1 MGSKTYSSLGTPLVG
16 TTGTGLD
23 QLIEEIGSDLGLAGA
38 NEGSHILGGQ
48 TAAEGLNHLIFDA
61 AQATGASA
69 DGIFTVNEVIAINT
83 WIRENHLAEFVALHG
98 DDEGNEETGF
108 HLVQNDGATRRYRGD
123 NLVNTVIDSIYHIG
137 FEIQNGVFL
146 NEDGDA
152 NASVSQVADW
162 LTQFF
167 TDHATTNT
175 GLDQI
180 TELILADSGL
190 AQNVSW
196 HNIAGGADAANGINK
211 LYQQAIATLNLAND
225 GSISEADI
233 LQINNWIRSD
243 ASRYALFIELHG
255 DDEGN
260 VETGFHLVQNDGANK
275 IYFGQNLVNTVAD
288 GLYHI
293 GFEVLNGR
301 FNNEDGNANATIKD
315 VSDWATYF
323 YVDQS
328 TTGTGLDQIVDI
340 IKRDEGLAEW
350 TNAGNINRGADAAD
364 DLNHLIVEAIQATS
378 VDNDGWITID
388 DLRVINGWI
397 HSNRY
402 DTFVELHGDDENG
415 VETGFHLVQNDGGT
429 TQYFGKN
436 LINTV
441 ADGIYHIG
449 FSIVGSNFLNED
461 GDTNASLSDV
471 ASWLN
476 YFYGGKTV
484 VYGTEAEEII
494 AGSDQSEHL
503 LAYGSNDTIN
513 AGGGDDLLEGAWG
526 CDVLN
531 GDSGNDILYGG
542 GDNDIV
548 NGGLGNDTITAGIG
562 NDTVNGEEG
571 SDTYIVTGNEAGGW
585 SSFSGYDSYSDTGVS
600 GTDRIIASGIG
611 AVDIGLLKFGTTSGI
626 EVINGTGAT
635 GTVRLLGNW
644 EANSLNFSTVQ
655 LIGSNITIDAGY
667 GNDTVTGSSANDTI
681 LTGGDNDIFNGREGS
696 DTYIVTG
703 NEAGGWSSFSG
714 YDSYSDTGVSGT
726 DRIIASG
733 IGAVDIGLLKFGTT
747 SGIEV
752 INGTGATGTVRLL
765 GNWEANSLNFST
777 VQLIGSNIT
786 IDAGYGNDT
795 VTGSSANDT
804 ILAGDGDDQL
814 TGGLGAD
821 LLTGGRGNDSF
832 IFRSINE
839 IGIGNTKD
847 TILDFTNNQD
857 LINLKNIDA
866 NTLITGDQAF
876 TYIATGIFTGVASQL
891 RFSEG
896 ILSGDIN
903 GDKVSD
909 FELAITGVTFL
920 VSTNFVL

>member
-1 MGSKTYSSLGTPLVG
+1 MGSKTYSSLEIPLMG

-23 QLIEEIGSDLGLAGA
+23 QLVEEIGSDLGLAGA
-38 NEGSHILGGQ
+38 NEGSHIRGGQ
-48 TAAEGLNHLIFDA
+48 TAAEGLNHLILDA

-83 WIRENHLAEFVALHG
+83 WIRENHFAEFVALHG

-146 NEDGDA
+146 NEDGNA

-190 AQNVSW
+190 AQNISW

-260 VETGFHLVQNDGANK
+260 VETGFHLVQNDGANR

-328 TTGTGLDQIVDI
+328 TTGTGLDRIVDI
-340 IKRDEGLAEW
+340 IKRDEGLAKW
-350 TNAGNINRGADAAD
+350 TNAGNINQGADAAD
-364 DLNHLIVEAIQATS
+364 DLNHLIVEAIQTTS
-378 VDNDGWITID
+378 VDNDGWITSD

-397 HSNRY
+397 RSNRY

-484 VYGTEAEEII
+484 VYGTEAEEIV

-503 LAYGSNDTIN
+503 LGYGGNDTIN
-513 AGGGDDLLEGAWG
+513 AGGGDDLLEGGWG

-531 GDSGNDILYGG
+531 GDSGNDILYAG
-542 GDNDIV
+542 GDNDIF
-548 NGGLGNDTITAGIG
+548 NGG
-562 NDTVNGEEG
+562 EG

-600 GTDRIIASGIG
+600 GSDRIIASGIG
-611 AVDIGLLKFGTTSGI
+611 AVDIGLLNFGSTSGI
-626 EVINGTGAT
+626 EVIDGTGAT

-655 LIGSNITIDAGY
+655 LIGSNITIETGY
-667 GNDTVTGSSANDTI
+667 GNDTVTA
-681 LTGGDNDIFNGREGS
+681 
-696 DTYIVTG
+696 
-703 NEAGGWSSFSG
+703 
-714 YDSYSDTGVSGT
+714 
-726 DRIIASG
+726 
-733 IGAVDIGLLKFGTT
+733 
-747 SGIEV
+747 
-752 INGTGATGTVRLL
+752 
-765 GNWEANSLNFST
+765 
-777 VQLIGSNIT
+777 
-786 IDAGYGNDT
+786 
-795 VTGSSANDT
+795 SSANDT
-804 ILAGDGDDQL
+804 ILAGDGDDKL

-832 IFRSINE
+832 FFRSINE

-857 LINLKNIDA
+857 LINLKDIDA

-896 ILSGDIN
+896 ILSGDVN

-909 FELAITGVTFL
+909 FELAITGITSL